1 MKTFIATYLL
11 DKEGDLTKKTNK
23 PMVERI
29 QDTIE
34 YVFDKANDYERIK
47 EKYQG
52 SRKARQKADG
62 TGDEAT

>member
-11 DKEGDLTKKTNK
+11 DKENKLNINTDK

-34 YVFDKANDYERIK
+34 YVFDKLLSMHQNSI
-47 EKYQG
+47 
-52 SRKARQKADG
+52 
-62 TGDEAT
+62 TL